1 MIAINETQEIP
12 SIKWGGFDV
21 GWANEATQ
29 DAFAEVSGQIQAFN
43 RDLAAFKEKC
53 GSLAGGEFAG
63 DAQTI
68 AVELREERLRLLSE
82 AVRIMGCRTPLQ
94 GLAKRDFIPANAAAE
109 TRLREIEKQ
118 TRETLGKIYT
128 GDGPY
133 VLEKRVMEVPKVQ
146 IARGQF
152 LYRPDSLHPRP
163 WEEFRA
169 ELAQAKARAGA
180 GTLSTAGCFEV
191 ELAKVK

>member
-82 AVRIMGCRTPLQ
+82 AVRVMGCRTPLQ
-94 GLAKRDFIPANAAAE
+94 GLVLRDFIPANAAAE

-133 VLEKRVMEVPKVQ
+133 VLEKRVMDVPAVQ
-146 IARGQF
+146 AARNAF
-152 LYRPDSLHPRP
+152 LYRPDVLHPRV
-163 WEEFRA
+163 WADFA
-169 ELAQAKARAGA
+169 DELVQAKARAAAGA
-180 GTLSTAGCFEV
+180 LHAGGCAEV